1 MFTSYAMK
9 RRFPLLL
16 LALFTVQL
24 AHGQHPWQEPLK
36 RDPAEIARIL
46 GPVTEGG
53 PSRDLNIVWVWG
65 VDKNHDRGGH
75 EYGWVMDRFVNTLLP
90 EVPRVTAE
98 YAMYFPTEEQWA
110 KADLIV
116 FYAQQ
121 RKPWGEKEYALLD
134 AFQARGGGLMFF
146 HLAILEGSGDELA
159 KRIGLAYATTQSS
172 PNGPTRWGPM
182 PTPITLTDA
191 GSESALFEGFPK
203 DFDFMEELYWNLHG
217 DPESVTTLVTSQA
230 GPVFGSTGPPKPEE
244 LDGKAW
250 PAVWTK
256 VQGRGKVFATVL
268 GHNYFTFN
276 DPYFRIIILR
286 AMAWTMN
293 EPFDPFKP
301 LVTLHLER

>member
-1 MFTSYAMK
+1 MGTA
-9 RRFPLLL
+9 
-16 LALFTVQL
+16 A
-24 AHGQHPWQEPLK
+24 A
-36 RDPAEIARIL
+36 
-46 GPVTEGG
+46 TE

-90 EVPRVTAE
+90 QIPRVTAE
-98 YAMYFPTEEQWA
+98 YAMYFPSGEQWA

-121 RKPWGEKEYALLD
+121 PKPWGDKEYELMD

-146 HLAILEGSGDELA
+146 HLAILESSGNELA
-159 KRIGLAYATTQSS
+159 KRIGLAYGVENS
-172 PNGPTRWGPM
+172 PNGSTLWGPM
-182 PTPITLTDA
+182 PNPASVTEV
-191 GSESALFEGFPK
+191 GSQSAILEGFPK
-203 DFDFMEELYWNLHG
+203 EFDFADELYWNLNG
-217 DPESVTTLVTSQA
+217 DAESIATLMTAQGGPTSA
-230 GPVFGSTGPPKPEE
+230 STRPPRPEE

-250 PAVWTK
+250 PTMWTTEK
-256 VQGRGKVFATVL
+256 GKGRVFGTVL

-293 EPFDPFKP
+293 ESFTPFKP
-301 LVTLHLER
+301 LVMSNLQR